1 MERRKK
7 MLIEVVIFIGIIG
20 VFLLGSLFLFITKFI
35 KLRRYKPEN
44 DKGRCAEESRRR
56 ELAVVQR
63 PVLPERR
70 DILPTTDVSPPRQD
84 STSSRKLR
92 FFKRRKVE

>member
-1 MERRKK
+1 
-7 MLIEVVIFIGIIG
+7 MLIEVVIFIGIMGTFIIFSLIM
-20 VFLLGSLFLFITKFI
+20 FLTKFI

-63 PVLPERR
+63 PILPEGRN
-70 DILPTTDVSPPRQD
+70 ILQTTDVSPIRQNSP
-84 STSSRKLR
+84 STRKLR